1 MIPGPPSFWFPLKE
15 DLLRIFGG
23 DRIKNMMNML
33 KIPEDE
39 PIEARILS
47 RSLEEAQSKIE
58 GMNFDARK
66 HILDYDD
73 VLNKHREVIY
83 RKRREI
89 LERARNNQL
98 KEQILEMILAAGFSN
113 QDYEKKEKEVGEK
126 NMRQI
131 EKIISLRVLYMLGW
145 IIWKKLEHLR
155 IL

>member
-1 MIPGPPSFWFPLKE
+1 VIPGPPSFWFPLKE